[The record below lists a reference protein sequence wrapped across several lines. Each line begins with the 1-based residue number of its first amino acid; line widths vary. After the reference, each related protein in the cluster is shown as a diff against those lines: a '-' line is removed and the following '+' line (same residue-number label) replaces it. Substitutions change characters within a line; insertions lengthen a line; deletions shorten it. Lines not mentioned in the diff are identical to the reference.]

1 MGMFNNEIK
10 KKEKEVIKKRPGF
23 YLNYRTTQYGLTQ
36 WVKTEGYGFSGDKN
50 LEQTFASEGSGAV
63 RVDFDC
69 TLILHV
75 EAIKQKAGEVSLS
88 VHSVKK
94 GSNDWLDVVPNVASY
109 DEDTRKRGNLI
120 KLTHT
125 GRYCKNDIIVIRF
138 TNAADIRVTLFGIG
152 N

>member
-10 KKEKEVIKKRPGF
+10 KKEAIKKPPGF
-23 YLNYRTTQYGLTQ
+23 YLNYRRVKTQSGLTQ

-69 TLILHV
+69 TQILHA

-94 GSNDWLDVVPNVASY
+94 GSNDWLDAVPNVAPY
-109 DEDTRKRGNLI
+109 DEDTRKKRNLI
-120 KLTHT
+120 KLIHT
-125 GRYCKNDIIVIRF
+125 
-138 TNAADIRVTLFGIG
+138 
-152 N
+152 

>member
-1 MGMFNNEIK
+1 MK
-10 KKEKEVIKKRPGF
+10 LRKKEVIKKTPTF
-23 YLNYRTTQYGLTQ
+23 YLNYRRVTTQSDLTQ
-36 WVKTEGYGFSGDKN
+36 WFKTSGYGFSGDKK

-75 EAIKQKAGEVSLS
+75 EAIKQKAGVASLTMNFVKNSNSNCGEVRPG
-88 VHSVKK
+88 VI
-94 GSNDWLDVVPNVASY
+94 SY
-109 DEDTRKRGNLI
+109 DEDTRKKGNLI

-125 GRYCKNDIIVIRF
+125 GRFCKNDIILIKF
-138 TNAADIRVTLFGIG
+138 TNAADIRVTIFW

>member
-10 KKEKEVIKKRPGF
+10 KNEVIKKTPAF
-23 YLNYRTTQYGLTQ
+23 YLNYRRATTQSGLTQ
-36 WVKTEGYGFSGDKN
+36 WFKMSGYGFSGDKS

-63 RVDFDC
+63 RADFDC

-75 EAIKQKAGEVSLS
+75 EAIKQKAGEASLS
-88 VHSVKK
+88 VHSVKN
-94 GSNDWLDVVPNVASY
+94 GYEEVRPGVVFY
-109 DEDTRKRGNLI
+109 EEDTRKKGYLI

-125 GRYCKNDIIVIRF
+125 GRFCKNNIILNKF
-138 TNAADIRVTLFGIG
+138 TNITDIWVTVFG

>member
-1 MGMFNNEIK
+1 MS
-10 KKEKEVIKKRPGF
+10 
-23 YLNYRTTQYGLTQ
+23 
-36 WVKTEGYGFSGDKN
+36 GYGFSGNKN

-63 RVDFDC
+63 RVEFDC

-75 EAIKQKAGEVSLS
+75 ETIKQKAGEASLS

-94 GSNDWLDVVPNVASY
+94 GCDEVCPGVVSY
-109 DEDTRKRGNLI
+109 EEDIRKQGYLI

-125 GRYCKNDIIVIRF
+125 GRFCKNNIIIIKF
-138 TNAADIRVTLFGIG
+138 TNVTDIRVTISG

>member
-1 MGMFNNEIK
+1 MGVINNEFK
-10 KKEKEVIKKRPGF
+10 KKEVIKKTPTF
-23 YLNYRTTQYGLTQ
+23 YLNYRRVTTQSGLTQ
-36 WVKTEGYGFSGDKN
+36 WFKMSGNGFSGDKN

-75 EAIKQKAGEVSLS
+75 EAIKQKAGVASLTVNFVKNSNSDCGEVRPG
-88 VHSVKK
+88 VI
-94 GSNDWLDVVPNVASY
+94 SY
-109 DEDTRKRGNLI
+109 DEDTRKNGNLI

-125 GRYCKNDIIVIRF
+125 GRSCKNDVILIKF
-138 TNAADIRVTLFGIG
+138 INATDIRVTIFG

>member
-10 KKEKEVIKKRPGF
+10 KREVIKKTPTF
-23 YLNYRTTQYGLTQ
+23 YLNYRRETTQSGLTQ
-36 WVKTEGYGFSGDKN
+36 WFKTSGYGFSGDKN

-63 RVDFDC
+63 RVDLDC

-75 EAIKQKAGEVSLS
+75 EAIKQKAGVASLTVNSIKNSNCEEVRP
-88 VHSVKK
+88 
-94 GSNDWLDVVPNVASY
+94 GVVPY
-109 DEDTRKRGNLI
+109 DEDTRKMGYLI

-125 GRYCKNDIIVIRF
+125 GRFCKNDIILIKF
-138 TNAADIRVTLFGIG
+138 TNAADIRVTIFR